1 MAPPFFPIILSR
13 DDRIRCE
20 VIAIVRVQSP
30 TTALTVS
37 TLSTEAFSALS
48 SAREGGLTRSYTRLG
63 PINGFACR
71 NGELLYRAPD
81 DLLLLVVSDE
91 PVSLSVVNE
100 AILGCRWVLR
110 HPERI
115 REALGESL
123 GKIAATG
130 DVALRLRLVLPGF
143 RDDLAHWS
151 IHACC
156 PTEVVQLGEAIDEL
170 GRAFVLHQTEHLP
183 TNGHSMVPQR
193 ALLSGPAQSRRKPT
207 ARSSERQLDSL
218 FTALHENATLVCVM
232 QESTATVLSTS
243 AALNVYGVLI
253 VLASR
258 LLLITTAPAARAGTR
273 RAGAASAQSGTMLG
287 DVLKTLGH
295 VAAYFADG
303 AEDVFGLRVPRK
315 PWLKSLSAACEKLA
329 RKYGAGRHA
338 VSAADLSSVPP
349 TFTELLEEIAGS
361 SLSLKR
367 SRTPGAKTPESAGVI
382 CEDAAAN
389 IVHAVYAAFGCE
401 LVWGTPRYASAQ
413 SFFKSMQPSGKL
425 REQPALEPVRADLAR
440 VVCAHRLLVELGSLP
455 DASIRIAMLS
465 NAIEV
470 ASELAAD
477 LATSTD
483 VEMSSIALYH
493 SAQNSI
499 AALKSSG
506 GSHRRS
512 KGDSKVLGLCLAQE
526 KLLSRIFQ
534 ALP

>member
-1 MAPPFFPIILSR
+1 M
-13 DDRIRCE
+13 
-20 VIAIVRVQSP
+20 RVQSP
-30 TTALTVS
+30 TTALTAS
-37 TLSTEAFSALS
+37 TLSTEAFSALA
-48 SAREGGLTRSYTRLG
+48 SAREGGLTRTFTRLG
-63 PINGFACR
+63 PINGFVCR
-71 NGELLYRAPD
+71 KGELLYRAPD

-91 PVSLSVVNE
+91 PVSLSVVND

-156 PTEVVQLGEAIDEL
+156 PTEVVQIGEAIDEL
-170 GRAFVLHQTEHLP
+170 GRAFVLHRTEHLP
-183 TNGHSMVPQR
+183 ANGHSMVPQR
-193 ALLSGPAQSRRKPT
+193 AVLSGPAPSRRQPT
-207 ARSSERQLDSL
+207 ARLVERQRDTL
-218 FTALHENATLVCVM
+218 FSVLHEHAALACVM
-232 QESTATVLSTS
+232 QDATATVLSTS
-243 AALNVYGVLI
+243 AALNVYGVLV

-258 LLLITTAPAARAGTR
+258 LLLISTPPTARGRAR
-273 RAGAASAQSGTMLG
+273 RAGAASAQSDTMLR

-303 AEDVFGLRVPRK
+303 APDVFGLRVPRK
-315 PWLKSLSAACEKLA
+315 PWPKSLSAACEKLA
-329 RKYGAGRHA
+329 RKYGSARHTA
-338 VSAADLSSVPP
+338 SATDLSSVPP
-349 TFTELLEEIAGS
+349 TFTELLEEMARS
-361 SLSLKR
+361 SLSLQR
-367 SRTPGAKTPESAGVI
+367 PRAPGAKAQEPAGVV
-382 CEDAAAN
+382 CEDAAAS

-425 REQPALEPVRADLAR
+425 KEQPALEPVRADLAR

-455 DASIRIAMLS
+455 DASNRIAMLS
-465 NAIEV
+465 DAIEV

-483 VEMSSIALYH
+483 LEMSSIALYH
-493 SAQNSI
+493 SAQKSL

-512 KGDSKVLGLCLAQE
+512 KEDSKVLGLCLAQE
-526 KLLSRIFQ
+526 KLLGRIFQ

>member
-1 MAPPFFPIILSR
+1 MAPPFFPIILSW

-91 PVSLSVVNE
+91 PVSLSVVND

-115 REALGESL
+115 RGALGESL
-123 GKIAATG
+123 GEIAATG
-130 DVALRLRLVLPGF
+130 DVALRLRLAVPGF
-143 RDDLAHWS
+143 RDDLAHWR
-151 IHACC
+151 IYACC

-183 TNGHSMVPQR
+183 ANGYSTVPQR
-193 ALLSGPAQSRRKPT
+193 ALLGGPAQSRRKPT
-207 ARSSERQLDSL
+207 ARSSERQLDSF
-218 FTALHENATLVCVM
+218 FTALHEHAAFACVM

-243 AALNVYGVLI
+243 AALNVYAALV

-258 LLLITTAPAARAGTR
+258 LLLISTPPTARAGTR
-273 RAGAASAQSGTMLG
+273 RAGAAIAQSGTMLR
-287 DVLKTLGH
+287 DTLKTLGH

-303 AEDVFGLRVPRK
+303 APDVFSLRVPRK
-315 PWLKSLSAACEKLA
+315 PWPKSLSAACAALA
-329 RKYGAGRHA
+329 RKYGTARHTA
-338 VSAADLSSVPP
+338 CATDLSSVPP
-349 TFTELLEEIAGS
+349 TFTELLEDMAGS
-361 SLSLKR
+361 SLPLHR
-367 SRTPGAKTPESAGVI
+367 SRGPDAKARESAGAI
-382 CEDAAAN
+382 CEDAAAS
-389 IVHAVYAAFGCE
+389 IVHAVYAAFSCE

-413 SFFKSMQPSGKL
+413 SFFRSMQPSGEV
-425 REQPALEPVRADLAR
+425 REQPVLEPVRADLAR

-455 DASIRIAMLS
+455 DASLRIAMLCD
-465 NAIEV
+465 AIEV

-477 LATSTD
+477 LAQSTD
-483 VEMSSIALYH
+483 LEMSSIALYR
-493 SAQNSI
+493 SAHNSI

-506 GSHRRS
+506 SSHRRS
-512 KGDSKVLGLCLAQE
+512 KEDSKVLGLCLAQE
-526 KLLSRIFQ
+526 KLLGRIFE